1 MPFNIGA
8 PVRDFEGK
16 HYVQPRKALKV
27 MSREI
32 QTAYAAADLAL
43 KHAQLPKDAVDPD
56 CFGVVLGSEMLY
68 GEVDELA
75 DAFRHCMTA
84 KEFHFEQWG
93 KNAMQD
99 IFPLW
104 MLKYLPNMAACHIG
118 IAHDAR
124 GPNNTIMQGEASSLV
139 ALMEAASYIQRGL
152 ADVAL
157 AGGTGSRLSEPALPF
172 RGTIDVAQWQ
182 EEPTKASRPFDA
194 HRAGMVN
201 GGGSGVLVLESRE
214 HAQRRGAPILARL
227 AGFASRSEPNHRE
240 GMTGLSIKNAIL
252 GALRMAGLEPHQ
264 VGHVNANGMSTLHDD
279 HIEAT
284 AIRDTL
290 GDKPVTALK
299 SYFGYLG
306 AGSGAVEL
314 AASVWSVAQGE
325 VPPTLNYETPDPAC
339 PVRVVAGE
347 PLRGSPPIA
356 VKLNHTP
363 LGQAA
368 AVVIA
373 AA

>member
-1 MPFNIGA
+1 MNSSREAVITGLGVVTPIGIGMDAFVESLRAGRSGVTTISPFAEKGMPFNIGA
-8 PVRDFEGK
+8 PVRDFDGK
-16 HYVQPRKALKV
+16 QYVQPRKAMKV

-43 KHAQLPKDAVDPD
+43 KHAHLSKEAVDPD
-56 CFGVVLGSEMLY
+56 RFGVVLGSEMLY

-75 DAFRHCMTA
+75 DAFRHCMI
-84 KEFHFEQWG
+84 ERQFHFEQWG

-194 HRAGMVN
+194 DRAGMVN
-201 GGGSGVLVLESRE
+201 GEGSGVLVLESRE
-214 HAQRRGAPILARL
+214 HAERRGARILARL
-227 AGFASRSEPNHRE
+227 AGFASRSEPKHR
-240 GMTGLSIKNAIL
+240 
-252 GALRMAGLEPHQ
+252 
-264 VGHVNANGMSTLHDD
+264 
-279 HIEAT
+279 
-284 AIRDTL
+284 
-290 GDKPVTALK
+290 
-299 SYFGYLG
+299 
-306 AGSGAVEL
+306 
-314 AASVWSVAQGE
+314 
-325 VPPTLNYETPDPAC
+325 
-339 PVRVVAGE
+339 
-347 PLRGSPPIA
+347 
-356 VKLNHTP
+356 
-363 LGQAA
+363 
-368 AVVIA
+368 
-373 AA
+373 